1 MKKIIAG
8 LFIIA
13 AVSVLCSA
21 SGAWY
26 PFSTT
31 NSVGL
36 YTEERVRGGYL
47 AGCTQFNPEQLSIL
61 FMPDGSLSIRISVL
75 VSNGD
80 KEAPST
86 VPIDKDDL
94 IDIIGEDGVASLYE
108 TFVGLMEK
116 VIIYKRS
123 QP

>member
-1 MKKIIAG
+1 MKKVIAG

-13 AVSVLCSA
+13 ALSVLCTA

-26 PFSTT
+26 DFSTT

-47 AGCTQFNPEQLSIL
+47 AGCTKFSPEQLSIL
-61 FMPDGSLSIRISVL
+61 FLPDGSLSIRISVM
-75 VSNGD
+75 VGNSD

-86 VPIDKDDL
+86 VPISKDDL
-94 IDIIGEDGVASLYE
+94 IEIIGEDGVANMYA